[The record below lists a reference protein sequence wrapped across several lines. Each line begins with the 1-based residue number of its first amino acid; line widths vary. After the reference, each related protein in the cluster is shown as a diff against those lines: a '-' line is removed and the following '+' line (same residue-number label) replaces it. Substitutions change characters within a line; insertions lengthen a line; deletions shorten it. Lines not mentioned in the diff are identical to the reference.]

1 MIRNISVGRT
11 CQAKNQQVP
20 TDLYQVFWP
29 KIFTD
34 TPHISLIKTNMH
46 WPIQHI
52 SDVIL
57 FSHEKCFSKKKK
69 KK

>member
-1 MIRNISVGRT
+1 MIRNISVERT
-11 CQAKNQQVP
+11 CRAKNQQVP

-52 SDVIL
+52 SDVT
-57 FSHEKCFSKKKK
+57 S
-69 KK
+69 